1 MLYDTNKGLGLPFAS
16 KTKPGPLLSEPR
28 LRNVVG
34 CGKSVDAAGETF
46 GIQRGGQLGLGE
58 LSLDGE

>member
-1 MLYDTNKGLGLPFAS
+1 LPFAS

-46 GIQRGGQLGLGE
+46 GIQRGGQFGLGE